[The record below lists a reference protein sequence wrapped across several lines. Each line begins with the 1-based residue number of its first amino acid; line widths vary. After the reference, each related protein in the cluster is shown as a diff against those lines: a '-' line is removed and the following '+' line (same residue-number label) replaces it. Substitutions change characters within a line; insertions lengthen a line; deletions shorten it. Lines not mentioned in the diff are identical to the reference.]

1 MPKENV
7 VERLIRNKSL
17 EELVGQLF
25 MVGFQ
30 GTRLNRDLNYFLKK
44 LHMGGII
51 LFKRNVQDPFQ
62 LAELNRSLQET
73 AMEIGSI
80 PLFISIDQEGGPV
93 ARLGPPFTRFEA
105 QSTMATSEDPEGRI
119 GFFARTQARELKL
132 VGINMDLAPVLDVNA
147 RGPEGL
153 MAARSYG
160 DDPNLVARLGALCI
174 RELQQAGIMACAK
187 HFPGIGDTDLDSHQD
202 LPVQLKDRES
212 LERLELIPFRAAIQV
227 PTAAMMISHIQ
238 YPDFDRRHPASL
250 STPIVTGLL
259 RQGLGYEGLVITD
272 DLEMGAVGNHY
283 GIEEAVF
290 LAFAAG
296 VDTLLVCH
304 DPDKIERGYQYLLRK
319 IKSGTVPEELFMK
332 SLKRV
337 LLLKQRF
344 LQNYQPKSEKEIREY
359 FVSLE
364 S

>member
-30 GTRLNRDLNYFLKK
+30 GTRLNSDLNYFLKK
-44 LHMGGII
+44 LHVGGII

-93 ARLGPPFTRFEA
+93 ARLGPPFTQFES
-105 QSTMATSEDPEGRI
+105 QSAMGASKNPEERI
-119 GFFARTQARELKL
+119 GYFARTQAWELKL
-132 VGINMDLAPVLDVNA
+132 AGINMDLAPVLDVNA

-160 DDPNLVARLGALCI
+160 ADPNLVARLGALCI
-174 RELQQAGIMACAK
+174 RELQQAGVMACAK

-202 LPVQLKDRES
+202 LPVQLKDKKA
-212 LERLELIPFRAAIQV
+212 LEQLELIPFQEAITV

-238 YPDFDRRHPASL
+238 YPAYDLKHPASL
-250 STPIVTGLL
+250 SKPIVTELL
-259 RQGLGYEGLVITD
+259 RHDLGYEGLAVTD

-290 LAFAAG
+290 LAFTAG

-304 DPDKIERGYQYLLRK
+304 DPDKIERGYQHLLKR
-319 IKSGTVPEELFMK
+319 IKSGAVPEDLFMK
-332 SLKRV
+332 SLRRI
-337 LLLKQRF
+337 LGLKQRF
-344 LQNYQPKSEKEIREY
+344 LLNYQPKSEKEIREY
-359 FVSLE
+359 FRI
-364 S
+364 

>member
-1 MPKENV
+1 M
-7 VERLIRNKSL
+7 ERLIRSKSL

-30 GTRLNRDLNYFLKK
+30 GTRLNSDLNYFLKK
-44 LHMGGII
+44 LHVGGII

-73 AMEIGSI
+73 AMETASI

-93 ARLGPPFTRFEA
+93 SRLEPPFTQFVS
-105 QSTMATSEDPEGRI
+105 QSTMGASENSEERI
-119 GFFARTQARELKL
+119 GHFARTQARELKL

-160 DDPNLVARLGALCI
+160 ADPNLVARLGTLCI

-212 LERLELIPFRAAIQV
+212 LERLELIPFREAMKV
-227 PTAAMMISHIQ
+227 PAAAMMISHIL
-238 YPDFDRRHPASL
+238 YPAFDPKHPASL
-250 STPIVTGLL
+250 SNQIVMGLL

-272 DLEMGAVGNHY
+272 DLEMGAVVNHY

-304 DPDKIERGYQYLLRK
+304 DPDKIERGYQHLLKK
-319 IKSGTVPEELFMK
+319 IKSRAIPEDLFIK
-332 SLKRV
+332 SLRRT
-337 LLLKQRF
+337 LGLKQRF

-359 FVSLE
+359 FVALE

>member
-1 MPKENV
+1 MLRETTM
-7 VERLIRNKSL
+7 ERLIRNKSL

-30 GTRLNRDLNYFLKK
+30 GTRLNSDLNYFLKK
-44 LHMGGII
+44 LHVGGII

-62 LAELNRSLQET
+62 LAELNRALQEVAIET
-73 AMEIGSI
+73 GSI

-93 ARLGPPFTRFEA
+93 SRLGPPFTQFEA
-105 QSTMATSEDPEGRI
+105 QSAMGASENPEERI
-119 GFFARTQARELKL
+119 GHFARTQARELKL
-132 VGINMDLAPVLDVNA
+132 VGINMDLTPVLDVNA

-153 MAARSYG
+153 MATRSYG
-160 DDPNLVARLGALCI
+160 TDPNLVARLGALCI

-202 LPVQLKDRES
+202 LPVQLKDKKA
-212 LERLELIPFRAAIQV
+212 LEQMELIPFKEAIAV

-238 YPDFDRRHPASL
+238 YPAYDQRHPASL
-250 STPIVTGLL
+250 SPPIVTELL
-259 RQGLGYEGLVITD
+259 RHDLGYEGMVITD

-283 GIEEAVF
+283 GIEDAVT
-290 LAFAAG
+290 LAFTAG

-304 DPDKIERGYQYLLRK
+304 DPDKIERGYQTLLKK
-319 IKSGTVPEELFMK
+319 IKRGAVSEDSFMK

-337 LLLKQRF
+337 LPLKQRF
-344 LQNYQPKSEKEIREY
+344 LQNYQPKSEKEIMEY
-359 FVSLE
+359 FSI
-364 S
+364 